1 MLSAQ
6 LLKKYKC
13 LMRLVL
19 RKYISIPFF
28 WEEFEYLSNFEEERN
43 ALIETQKM
51 AIDALFN
58 KMIFQAP
65 FPNEIGLRRNYAGE
79 AVVFVA
85 VENIYQQLCN

>member
-1 MLSAQ
+1 
-6 LLKKYKC
+6 
-13 LMRLVL
+13 
-19 RKYISIPFF
+19 
-28 WEEFEYLSNFEEERN
+28 
-43 ALIETQKM
+43 M

>member
-28 WEEFEYLSNFEEERN
+28 CEEFEYLSNFEEERN
-43 ALIETQKM
+43 DTDK
-51 AIDALFN
+51 
-58 KMIFQAP
+58 
-65 FPNEIGLRRNYAGE
+65 
-79 AVVFVA
+79 
-85 VENIYQQLCN
+85 